1 MSTDPDLIR
10 EQIEQTRRDLS
21 SNVDALTD
29 KVDPRRIAG
38 DRVGQARGAFTR
50 VKEKVMGSQMDGH
63 GAAQRMTGS
72 MQQMSGQAGQK
83 MSSAADSMQHMTGQA
98 GQKMSS
104 AADSMQHMTGQ
115 AGQRMSNAAG
125 SVRDEARSMGQQ
137 SRQQLQGNPLAAGL
151 IAFGAGLLAS
161 ALIPPSRRERQW
173 TGQAKDMVGH
183 QLSEHSGQLREQAS
197 HVGHEFRENMQG
209 PAQEAARSVGST
221 AIKGASQ
228 MREQGRSAAQHVR
241 GQTHEAAGELRR

>member
-63 GAAQRMTGS
+63 GAAQRMSGS

-83 MSSAADSMQHMTGQA
+83 MSSAAG
-98 GQKMSS
+98 
-104 AADSMQHMTGQ
+104 SMQHMTGQ
-115 AGQRMSNAAG
+115 AGQRMSDAAG

-137 SRQQLQGNPLAAGL
+137 SRQQMQGNPLAAGL

-173 TGQAKDMVGH
+173 TGQAREMVGH
-183 QLSEHSGQLREQAS
+183 QVSEHSGQLREQAS
-197 HVGHEFRENMQG
+197 HVGHEFRENMRG